1 MEYRPLVDELAA
13 ETRHVQELHR
23 LLIAELDVVSGRS
36 TAALSARTGGE
47 LSARWER
54 DVAVHRWSERAAQL
68 RAARSGLCFGRL
80 DAHDGPPLYVGRIGL
95 SAADD
100 VTALLDWRAPA
111 AQPFYCATLATP
123 MGLAR
128 RRHFQLAGIAPD
140 ERVVDIHD
148 DVFVAGRTYAA
159 DTAADPALLAALSAP
174 RGSAM
179 RDIVST
185 IQAEQDAVIRLPL
198 AGTVVIEGGPGTGK
212 TAVALHRV
220 AYLLYTYRDQL
231 ARRGVLVVGPSG
243 PFLDYVGGV
252 LPSLGESA
260 VVFTT
265 PGRLHR
271 GVDATAVET
280 PEVGRLKGDLVMCA
294 VLRKAVAAE
303 QTLPDEP
310 IPIALD
316 AVTVE
321 VDRAVARQARQAA
334 RDSGRPHNAARM
346 VFAESV
352 VAQLVASGVDLIT
365 GGVLADPA
373 DRDLDTLFTGDE
385 YAADPAESAA
395 AIARDLADDL
405 RDELVDHPG
414 FRAALNRLWPL
425 RTPER
430 VLADLLSSP
439 QRLRATTTQLRRDGR
454 KDVDLTVLHRA
465 DGAAWTVSDAPLLD
479 ELVELLGP
487 SPRKKPRS
495 DGRVRYAAEVL
506 TLLDS
511 HDRTIAGEDAD
522 ELRATDFVTAGML
535 AERFDEELTGTVAE
549 RAAADR
555 EWTYGH
561 LVVDEAQELSAMDWH
576 VLARRCPSRSIT
588 AVGDLAQRSAPA
600 GAKTWADVLAPI
612 AGDRFTLRA
621 LTVNYRTPAEIM
633 EAAALALPADERHRV
648 PQSVRRTGEPPR
660 HARLDELADLI
671 EGPGTAAV
679 ITSDPAALPALGGVA
694 VHTPG
699 SAKGLE
705 FDVVAVVDP
714 GAIGAACPAD
724 LYVAMTRAT
733 RRLILVGDQSS
744 SASIRAA
751 VRAPSVSTAT

>member
-1 MEYRPLVDELAA
+1 
-13 ETRHVQELHR
+13 
-23 LLIAELDVVSGRS
+23 
-36 TAALSARTGGE
+36 
-47 LSARWER
+47 
-54 DVAVHRWSERAAQL
+54 
-68 RAARSGLCFGRL
+68 
-80 DAHDGPPLYVGRIGL
+80 
-95 SAADD
+95 
-100 VTALLDWRAPA
+100 
-111 AQPFYCATLATP
+111 

-148 DVFVAGRTYAA
+148 DVFITGRTDAS

-220 AYLLYTYRDQL
+220 AYLLYTHRDRL

-265 PGRLHR
+265 PGRLHH
-271 GVDATAVET
+271 GVDATAVDD
-280 PEVGRLKGDLVMCA
+280 PAVARVKGDLAMCA

-303 QTLPDEP
+303 QTLPDQP

-316 AVTVE
+316 AATVE
-321 VDRAVARQARQAA
+321 VDRAVATQARQAA
-334 RDSGRPHNAARM
+334 RDSGRPHNGARM

-352 VAQLVASGVDLIT
+352 VAQLVARGVELIT
-365 GGVLADPA
+365 GGVLADPD
-373 DRDLDTLFTGDE
+373 DRDFDKLLEGDE

-395 AIARDLADDL
+395 AIARDLADDV

-414 FRAALNRLWPL
+414 FRAALNQLWPL

-439 QRLRATTTQLRRDGR
+439 HRLRTITAQLRRDGR
-454 KDVDLTVLHRA
+454 EDVDLTVLHRA

-487 SPRKKPRS
+487 APGKKTRRE
-495 DGRVRYAAEVL
+495 GRLRYAGEVL
-506 TLLDS
+506 TLLDA
-511 HDRTIAGEDAD
+511 HDRNIAGEDAD
-522 ELRATDFVTAGML
+522 ELRATDFVTADLL
-535 AERFDEELTGTVAE
+535 AERFEEELTGTVAE

-600 GAKTWADVLAPI
+600 GARAWADVLAPI

-648 PQSVRRTGEPPR
+648 PQSVRRTGEPP
-660 HARLDELADLI
+660 
-671 EGPGTAAV
+671 
-679 ITSDPAALPALGGVA
+679 LP
-694 VHTPG
+694 
-699 SAKGLE
+699 
-705 FDVVAVVDP
+705 
-714 GAIGAACPAD
+714 
-724 LYVAMTRAT
+724 
-733 RRLILVGDQSS
+733 
-744 SASIRAA
+744 
-751 VRAPSVSTAT
+751 RAPRRAGGPWSRARAPRR